1 MSHRTCSGSDIAHV
15 AKHFVALSTNAEQVT
30 SFGIDPANMFVFWD
44 WVGGRYSLWSSIGL
58 SIALS
63 IGFASFRALL
73 DGHTMGPAPYT
84 FKFIVPVERLSE
96 IEALFPGEEIRYRAS
111 SKGAYASLTLDPV
124 MDSAEAVEAV
134 YRRAAAV
141 KGVVML

>member
-1 MSHRTCSGSDIAHV
+1 MSDLPADPSPD
-15 AKHFVALSTNAEQVT
+15 STA
-30 SFGIDPANMFVFWD
+30 SPDAAWWD
-44 WVGGRYSLWSSIGL
+44 R
-58 SIALS
+58 
-63 IGFASFRALL
+63 FRALL
-73 DGHTMGPAPYT
+73 DEHTVWPAPYT